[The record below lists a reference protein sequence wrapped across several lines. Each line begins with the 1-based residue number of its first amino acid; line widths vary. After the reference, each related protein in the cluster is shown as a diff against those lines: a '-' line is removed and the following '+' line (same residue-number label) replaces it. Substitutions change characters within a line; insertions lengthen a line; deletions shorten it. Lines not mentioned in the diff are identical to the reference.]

1 MVKRIALLVVAFACV
16 IGLGYAATLAGHSDD
31 RDGNDTLQI
40 TIRDFCDKNTFPA
53 GLCTGNGKI
62 TFAAFNAELAAF
74 KDAGSWKFV
83 PDVAAT
89 EEGVNLTL
97 TNVGGETHTFTRVAK
112 FGGGFVAGLN
122 IASGNPVPHR
132 NARERLMDAWF
143 RSRPA
148 PTTCSSTLGRPCRVR
163 ASSRTKKPGS
173 SAASTHGCAPPSTPK
188 NTNTSASRTK
198 GSPKFIEISRS
209 ERQFRDRSGCGRP
222 YLTQRE
228 KHP

>member
-1 MVKRIALLVVAFACV
+1 MVKRITLLVVAFACV
-16 IGLGYAATLAGHSDD
+16 MGLGYTATLAGHSDD
-31 RDGNDTLQI
+31 RHGNDTLQI

-53 GLCTGNGKI
+53 GLCTGSGKI
-62 TFAAFNAELAAF
+62 AFAAFNAELAAF

-122 IASGNPVPHR
+122 IASGNTVPAPECAIVVVEHVVG
-132 NARERLMDAWF
+132 AVRLLNQASINHSRTF

-148 PTTCSSTLGRPCRVR
+148 PTTCSSTLGRPC
-163 ASSRTKKPGS
+163 
-173 SAASTHGCAPPSTPK
+173 
-188 NTNTSASRTK
+188 
-198 GSPKFIEISRS
+198 
-209 ERQFRDRSGCGRP
+209 
-222 YLTQRE
+222 
-228 KHP
+228 

>member
-31 RDGNDTLQI
+31 RDDNDTLQI

-62 TFAAFNAELAAF
+62 AFAAFNAELAAF

-122 IASGNPVPHR
+122 IASGNPVPAPEC
-132 NARERLMDAWF
+132 ARVVDGRLV
-143 RSRPA
+143 PQ
-148 PTTCSSTLGRPCRVR
+148 
-163 ASSRTKKPGS
+163 
-173 SAASTHGCAPPSTPK
+173 PPSANNMFINAGQTLPGPRIVEDEEARFQCCIHPWMRTTLNPK
-188 NTNTSASRTK
+188 
-198 GSPKFIEISRS
+198 EHEH
-209 ERQFRDRSGCGRP
+209 ERHQD
-222 YLTQRE
+222 
-228 KHP
+228 